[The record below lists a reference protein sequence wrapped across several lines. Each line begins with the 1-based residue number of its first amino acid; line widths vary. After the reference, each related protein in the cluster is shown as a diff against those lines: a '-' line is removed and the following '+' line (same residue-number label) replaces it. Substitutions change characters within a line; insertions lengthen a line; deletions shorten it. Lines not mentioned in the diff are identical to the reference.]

1 MAHLKHQENTEMRK
15 AEPGIRNG
23 LHQNHTTQAKSAV
36 ISQTWL
42 FIRIVQGVYWT
53 LCLSWNID
61 CWAPQSR
68 YPDSTRLGEA
78 RNLVPFGYFLHVSD
92 HKPEPG
98 IGTSFLFVSL
108 FFFRAAHTTYGI
120 PRLGVELE
128 LQLPAYTT
136 APGTQDPS
144 LVCNLHHSSWQ
155 QRQIPDPLS
164 KASWI
169 LVGFIT
175 TEPQGELQ
183 KLLKWMTSPLK
194 IFLKETNVFL
204 I

>member
-15 AEPGIRNG
+15 AEPGIRNR

-61 CWAPQSR
+61 CWAPQSG

-78 RNLVPFGYFLHVSD
+78 RNLVPFRYFLHVSD

-108 FFFRAAHTTYGI
+108 FFFLGCTYNIWNSQTRGRIGAA
-120 PRLGVELE
+120 
-128 LQLPAYTT
+128 A
-136 APGTQDPS
+136 AS
-144 LVCNLHHSSWQ
+144 LHHSPRNTGSEPRLQ
-155 QRQIPDPLS
+155 PTPQLMATMPDPRPTEQGLMDT
-164 KASWI
+164 SWI
-169 LVGFIT
+169 HYHWATRGT
-175 TEPQGELQ
+175 PE
-183 KLLKWMTSPLK
+183 TSEMNDKPS
-194 IFLKETNVFL
+194 
-204 I
+204 